1 MGDDSAAFIPSLLLP
16 HFDLLAARHHD
27 CELSAWCAFYRSDYS
42 SCLRCLRRCEQAHSD
57 PPTPI
62 PRYFNDLHSTCSCY
76 LTPATTSDALS
87 QCWALLAGAQRLAL
101 ISAVSRPPF
110 LERVEVD
117 ASFLL
122 RHTLQT
128 LLVHAF
134 VDAALALLL
143 SLPSPSL
150 CGSELPARVAERWL
164 ADLWVRGE
172 SDGSGAS
179 REGEWMEATRLLLQR
194 QLIDAATLRAFCLRS
209 IPCVFTLE
217 PVLSTLRLCDAW
229 LAQGSSTDS
238 LSLNP
243 STVSLAQNPSMDTI
257 TQSTLSRITQ
267 ENTLTLTQL
276 TLSPYHHHSHSFEG
290 LSLPFSLLPLL
301 HPTTALFRQCALA
314 CFLQAW
320 LDRNDAL
327 LITALRLLHDDPNT
341 TLPSV
346 EQIVAAE
353 PIRVVTV
360 RASSP
365 TEEALFTHLFHRL
378 ALRTLRLFTQAFTT
392 ATDASTCPQQQC
404 TLLQRWQEELQDAVD
419 RSAEALRS
427 LDAGVLRLLLGAV
440 KEGGIDPFVAPVMEL
455 WQYVSGEAIVEA
467 CVASI
472 EVTKEVEECELRE
485 NGVVWRKSGV
495 LLRIEKNRDNGL
507 TVQWKGDGWC
517 VRFILDAPMHP
528 SFLDSSSGQQE
539 KVDCLCANPSVLGAF
554 VCRSSREG
562 VRLLHLHLVKDA
574 LQERV
579 AKAKENEA

>member
-16 HFDLLAARHHD
+16 HFDLLAARHRD
-27 CELSAWCAFYRSDYS
+27 CELAAWCTFYRSDYS

-87 QCWALLAGAQRLAL
+87 QCWDLLAGAQRLAL

-276 TLSPYHHHSHSFEG
+276 ALSPYHHHSHSFEG

-341 TLPSV
+341 TLPSI

-353 PIRVVTV
+353 PVRVVTV

-404 TLLQRWQEELQDAVD
+404 ALLQRWQEELQDAVD

-455 WQYVSGEAIVEA
+455 WQYVGGEAIVEA

-517 VRFILDAPMHP
+517 VRFILDAPTHP
-528 SFLDSSSGQQE
+528 SFLDSSLGQQE
-539 KVDCLCANPSVLGAF
+539 KVDCLCANPSVFGAF

-562 VRLLHLHLVKDA
+562 VRLLRLHLVKDI
-574 LQERV
+574 LQETV